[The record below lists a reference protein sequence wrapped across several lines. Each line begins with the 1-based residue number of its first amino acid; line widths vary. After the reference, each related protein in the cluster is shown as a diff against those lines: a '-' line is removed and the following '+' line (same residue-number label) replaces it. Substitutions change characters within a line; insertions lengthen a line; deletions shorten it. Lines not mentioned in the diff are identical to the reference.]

1 MLIKNTENRF
11 GLVAILLHWLIATLM
26 IGMIILGLY
35 MTGLPVGIEKLKFYG
50 WHKEYGFVVLALAF
64 IRLYWRLINK
74 TPDLKIPAWE
84 ALSAQL
90 MHWTLYGFMFALP
103 LTGWL
108 LTSAA
113 GFPVSFFGLFT
124 IPTLIAPNEEL
135 RHLFDGVHQWLA
147 YTLIALLALHTL
159 AAFKHHFIDK
169 DNILKRMIFP

>member
-1 MLIKNTENRF
+1 MLIKNTVNRF
-11 GLVAILLHWLIATLM
+11 GIVAILLHWLIATLM

-35 MTGLPVGIEKLKFYG
+35 MTGLPVSIEKLKYYG
-50 WHKEYGFVVLALAF
+50 WHKEFGFVVLTLAF
-64 IRLYWRLINK
+64 IRLYWRLTNE
-74 TPDLKIPAWE
+74 TPDLEIPAWE
-84 ALSAQL
+84 ALSARL

-124 IPTLIAPNEEL
+124 IPILITPNEEL
-135 RHLFDGVHQWLA
+135 MQLFVAVHKWLA
-147 YTLIALLALHTL
+147 YTLIALITLHTA

-169 DNILKRMIFP
+169 DNILKRIIFP